1 MVINMIQTERLA
13 IHIASD
19 DEMRD
24 FIAAQELDVLREA
37 YTEMLNGAIA
47 HPNERAWYAMWMI
60 GLRDGTHV
68 GELCF
73 KGVSPDGA
81 VEIGYGISESYE
93 GRGYAT
99 EAVSAVTEWAA
110 QQDGITR
117 VEAEAEEDNL
127 SSLRVL
133 EKSGFVRSGERG
145 EEGPRFVWKKP

>member
-1 MVINMIQTERLA
+1 MIETERLT

-37 YTEMLNGAIA
+37 YTEMLDGALA
-47 HPNERAWYAMWMI
+47 HPGKRAWYAIWMI
-60 GLRDGTHV
+60 ELHDGTHI

-93 GRGYAT
+93 GHGYAT
-99 EAVSAVTEWAA
+99 EAVSAVAAWAFR
-110 QQDGITR
+110 QEGITR

-127 SSLRVL
+127 ASLRVL
-133 EKSGFVRSGERG
+133 EKSGFVPNGERG
-145 EEGPRFVWKKP
+145 EEGPRFVWKNKQ

>member
-1 MVINMIQTERLA
+1 MIQTERLTL
-13 IHIASD
+13 HIASD

-37 YTEMLNGAIA
+37 YTEMLGGALA

-60 GLRDGTHV
+60 ELRDGTHV

-81 VEIGYGISESYE
+81 VEIGYGIAESYE
-93 GRGYAT
+93 GHGYAT

-110 QQDGITR
+110 RQEGIKC

-127 SSLRVL
+127 ASLRVL
-133 EKSGFVRSGERG
+133 EKSGFVPNGERG
-145 EEGPRFVWKKP
+145 EEGPRFVWKNKQ

>member
-1 MVINMIQTERLA
+1 MIQTERLN

-60 GLRDGTHV
+60 ELRDGTHV

-73 KGVSPDGA
+73 KGISPDGA
-81 VEIGYGISESYE
+81 VEIGYGIDGDFE
-93 GRGYAT
+93 GCGYAT
-99 EAVSAVTEWAA
+99 EAVSAVAAWAA
-110 QQDGITR
+110 QQESIKC

-127 SSLRVL
+127 ASLRVL
-133 EKSGFVRSGERG
+133 EKSGFVPTGERG
-145 EEGPRFVWKKP
+145 EEGPRFVRKNKQ

>member
-1 MVINMIQTERLA
+1 MIQTERLN

-37 YTEMLNGAIA
+37 YTEMLDGALA

-60 GLRDGTHV
+60 ELRDGTHV

-73 KGVSPDGA
+73 KGVSPNGA
-81 VEIGYGISESYE
+81 VELGYGIDDRYQR
-93 GRGYAT
+93 RGYAT
-99 EAVSAVTEWAA
+99 EAVTAVAAWAA

-117 VEAEAEEDNL
+117 AEAEAEEDNIA
-127 SSLRVL
+127 SLRVL
-133 EKSGFVRSGERG
+133 EKSGFVPTGERG
-145 EEGPRFVWKKP
+145 EEGPRFVWKKQ

>member
-1 MVINMIQTERLA
+1 MIQAERLI

-24 FIAAQELDVLREA
+24 FIAAQELDVLRKA
-37 YTEMLNGAIA
+37 YTEMLNGALA

-60 GLRDGTHV
+60 ELRDGTHV

-81 VEIGYGISESYE
+81 VEIGYGIDEKYQ

-99 EAVSAVTEWAA
+99 EAVSAVTEWAV
-110 QQDGITR
+110 QQDGITC
-117 VEAEAEEDNL
+117 VEAEAEEDNIA
-127 SSLRVL
+127 SLRVL
-133 EKSGFVRSGERG
+133 EKSGFVPNGERG
-145 EEGPRFVWKKP
+145 EEGPRFVWKKQ

>member
-1 MVINMIQTERLA
+1 MIQTERLTL
-13 IHIASD
+13 HIASD

-37 YTEMLNGAIA
+37 YTEMLNGALA

-60 GLRDGTHV
+60 GLHDGTHV

-73 KGVSPDGA
+73 KGVAPDGA
-81 VEIGYGISESYE
+81 VEIGYGIDEHYQ
-93 GRGYAT
+93 GHGYAT

-110 QQDGITR
+110 QQDGIKC

-127 SSLRVL
+127 ASLRVL
-133 EKSGFVRSGERG
+133 EKTGFVRSGERG
-145 EEGPRFVWKKP
+145 EEGPRFVWKHKQ